1 MAISYWALWYNPS
14 KAYHEGVRKRVHEVL
29 AFISAYISEMEKLE
43 DIAELGFKKVFVEGD
58 ALIVIKRVK
67 VVEED
72 KSNISNL
79 VKEIKERFCIFD
91 KIEFRYVSLKANEVA
106 HALAT
111 EGRRYEIPK
120 YWIEE
125 ALKKVEDLANQD
137 RS

>member
-1 MAISYWALWYNPS
+1 MAACTYPNE
-14 KAYHEGVRKRVHEVL
+14 HVL
-29 AFISAYISEMEKLE
+29 NSTMVEAQACLQAVIFTE
-43 DIAELGFKKVFVEGD
+43 ELGFKKVFVEGD

-72 KSNISNL
+72 KSNIT
-79 VKEIKERFCIFD
+79 
-91 KIEFRYVSLKANEVA
+91 NEVA

>member
-1 MAISYWALWYNPS
+1 MAACTYPNE
-14 KAYHEGVRKRVHEVL
+14 HVL
-29 AFISAYISEMEKLE
+29 NSTMVEAQACLQAVIFTE
-43 DIAELGFKKVFVEGD
+43 ELGFKKVFVEGD

-72 KSNISNL
+72 KSNI
-79 VKEIKERFCIFD
+79 I
-91 KIEFRYVSLKANEVA
+91 SLKANEVA

-111 EGRRYEIPK
+111 EGRRYEIHK

-137 RS
+137 RSGLEGEG

>member
-1 MAISYWALWYNPS
+1 MAACTYPNE
-14 KAYHEGVRKRVHEVL
+14 HVL
-29 AFISAYISEMEKLE
+29 SSTMVEAQACLQAVILTE
-43 DIAELGFKKVFVEGD
+43 ELGFKKVFVEGD
-58 ALIVIKRVK
+58 ALTVIKRVK

-137 RS
+137 RSGLEGEG